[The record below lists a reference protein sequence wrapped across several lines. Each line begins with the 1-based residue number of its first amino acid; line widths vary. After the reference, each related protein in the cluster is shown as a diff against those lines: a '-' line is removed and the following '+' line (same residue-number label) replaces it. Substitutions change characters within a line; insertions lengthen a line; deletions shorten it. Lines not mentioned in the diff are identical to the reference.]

1 MSIVTIES
9 SRFGTLEIEAGAIIE
24 FPTGLI
30 GLGGRRW
37 AVVSTSLTGP
47 FQWLHSLDDPSLAL
61 PVTDPW
67 AFFNDYEVELSDE
80 DSKRFQ
86 ADNVAVWVTV
96 RAGSELSDFSVN
108 LRAPILI
115 SEGQGHQVINEA
127 THAPVRAPLFTADSV
142 NVPARVGAAAAA

>member
-1 MSIVTIES
+1 MSTVTIES
-9 SRFGTLEIEAGAIIE
+9 SRFGTLEIETGAIIE

-37 AVVSTSLTGP
+37 AVVATSLTGP
-47 FQWLHSLDDPSLAL
+47 FQWLHSLDDPALAL

-80 DSKRFQ
+80 DSERFS

-96 RAGSELSDFSVN
+96 RTGSELSDFSVN

-127 THAPVRAPLFTADSV
+127 THAPVRAPLFTAASV
-142 NVPARVGAAAAA
+142 NAAAPADTAAAA